1 MKLQMAQTK
10 DEVSQLAANMI
21 QQIVKER
28 PQAVI
33 GLATGSTPIA
43 TYQELIQR
51 YQDGEID
58 FSQVKTF
65 NLDEYYGLDS
75 RHPQSYHAFMREN
88 LFNHINI
95 KEENIH
101 IPSGKPE
108 NVVTYCRAYEQRIEE
123 VGGIDLQILG
133 IGQNGHIGFNE
144 PSNELQSDTHL
155 VQLASETIEANAR
168 FFERKE
174 DVPRYAI
181 TMGIQTILKAK
192 SLLLLVTGKEKAE
205 IIQKLFAS
213 GITTDIP
220 ASFLKLHQNVTVL
233 VDQEAGSLVGGL
245 EIKKPPLA

>member
-1 MKLQMAQTK
+1 MRLQMAQTK
-10 DEVSQLAANMI
+10 DEVSQLAADMI
-21 QQIVKER
+21 EQIVKER
-28 PQAVI
+28 PQAVL

-51 YQDGEID
+51 YQDGKID

-75 RHPQSYHAFMREN
+75 CHPQSYHSFMREQ

-95 KEENIH
+95 KKENIH
-101 IPSGKPE
+101 IPSGTPE
-108 NVVTYCRAYEQRIEE
+108 NVVKYCRAYEQRIEE
-123 VGGIDLQILG
+123 SGGIDLQILG
-133 IGQNGHIGFNE
+133 IGRNGHIGFNE

-181 TMGIQTILKAK
+181 TMGIQTILQAK

-205 IIQKLFAS
+205 IVQKLFDS

-220 ASFLKLHQNVTVL
+220 ASFLKLHSNVTVL
-233 VDQEAGSLVGGL
+233 VDQEAGSLVGEL
-245 EIKKPPLA
+245 ETQKGQG

>member
-1 MKLQMAQTK
+1 MKLQMTMTK
-10 DEVSQLAANMI
+10 DDVSQLAADMI
-21 QQIVKER
+21 QQIVKDR
-28 PQAVI
+28 PQAVL

-43 TYQELIQR
+43 TYQELIRR
-51 YQDGEID
+51 YQNGQID

-75 RHPQSYHAFMREN
+75 HHPQSYHSFMREN

-101 IPSGKPE
+101 IPSGTPE

-123 VGGIDLQILG
+123 AGGIDLQILG
-133 IGQNGHIGFNE
+133 IGRNGHIGFNE
-144 PSNELQSDTHL
+144 PSDELQPDTHL

-181 TMGIQTILKAK
+181 TMGIQTILQAK
-192 SLLLLVTGKEKAE
+192 SLLLLVIGKEKAK
-205 IIQKLFAS
+205 IVQKLFDS

-220 ASFLKLHQNVTVL
+220 ASFLKLHPNVSVL
-233 VDQEAGSLVGGL
+233 VDQEAGSQVREL
-245 EIKKPPLA
+245 EIKIPPLA